1 MIAIPSIIDRVA
13 RSHRVRSRFPGAG
26 AVTAGVATCSRFV
39 AMWLPA
45 PCSGLAIKTL
55 APAPGFCRVHDF
67 TSLNQTAC
75 QEEPQQVSGIAATGN
90 VEVKGSERSCSVQKT
105 EQNPTGR
112 LSGNRASVEHARP
125 VRTRGAVTVK
135 DPVNKQ
141 VTDCPDKGHRH
152 HGQSIVEHRG
162 RLPITSV
169 ASVSELDSPVSF
181 ATTKPCGGVRDASV
195 L

>member
-1 MIAIPSIIDRVA
+1 M
-13 RSHRVRSRFPGAG
+13 
-26 AVTAGVATCSRFV
+26 
-39 AMWLPA
+39 
-45 PCSGLAIKTL
+45 
-55 APAPGFCRVHDF
+55 HDF

-112 LSGNRASVEHARP
+112 LSGNRASVEHARR

-152 HGQSIVEHRG
+152 HGQIIANTVDDF
-162 RLPITSV
+162 RLRPSLVCLNWTRLYPSRRRSRV
-169 ASVSELDSPVSF
+169 AG
-181 ATTKPCGGVRDASV
+181 CGTLSV